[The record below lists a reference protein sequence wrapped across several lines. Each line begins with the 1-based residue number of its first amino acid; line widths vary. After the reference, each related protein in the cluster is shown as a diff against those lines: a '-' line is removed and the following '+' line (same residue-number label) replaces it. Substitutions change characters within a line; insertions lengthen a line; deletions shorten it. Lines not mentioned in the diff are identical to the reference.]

1 MDDRRAERP
10 GGAQCVTLNEVKGTI
25 PSMVPFAAL
34 RVTLACCSFLLPTPS
49 PAQSGSPAGP
59 VPVERLA
66 ARRAAL
72 TDRIGAGVAV
82 VRSATPRS
90 LERDFPQDSDY
101 REDNDFFYLTGL
113 EAPGGWLVLIG
124 RKDAPDSVML
134 YLPEREPG
142 PEQWSGPALG
152 PGSEARRLSGIED
165 VRPASEAESGIERT
179 VLGPGSAARA
189 GALFLKRGMQQQ
201 AGSPFISRLVFGGGA
216 AGGAVSIRDLE
227 AELAV
232 LRQIKDEDE
241 IRRLRRA
248 IAITGDA
255 LRETM
260 REARPGMY
268 EYELEG
274 RIEYGFR
281 RRGAERLGFPSIVGS
296 GPNGTTL
303 HYDENRRQTRPG
315 ELVVMDVGAEHGY
328 YTADVTRTIPISG
341 RFDPRQR
348 ELYELVLGAQQA
360 AIDEVRP
367 GTDLA
372 ALNRIARDYMR
383 RRSGKLCGDSGCERY
398 FIHGLSHWLGMGVH
412 DVGAYS
418 RRLEPGMV
426 FTIEPGI
433 YIPAESIGIRIE
445 DDILVTPSGA
455 EVLSSGAP
463 RTVEE
468 VEQAMASR

>member
-1 MDDRRAERP
+1 MS
-10 GGAQCVTLNEVKGTI
+10 GIG
-25 PSMVPFAAL
+25 PFAAL
-34 RVTLACCSFLLPTPS
+34 RVTFALSLPLPTPS
-49 PAQSGSPAGP
+49 LAQSGSPAGP

-72 TDRIGAGVAV
+72 FDRIGTGIAV
-82 VRSATPRS
+82 VRSGNLRS
-90 LERDFPQDSDY
+90 IERDYPQDSDY

-124 RKDAPDSVML
+124 RKNAPDSAIL
-134 YLPEREPG
+134 YLPQREPG
-142 PEQWSGPALG
+142 SERWNGPTLG
-152 PGSEARRLSGIED
+152 PGPEASRLSGVVD
-165 VRPASEAESGIERT
+165 VRPSSEAESQIERT
-179 VLGPGSAARA
+179 VLGQRSAARK
-189 GALFLKRGMQQQ
+189 GALYLKRGARQ
-201 AGSPFISRLVFGGGA
+201 ADSPFARRLVFGGGA
-216 AGGAVSIRDLE
+216 GGGPVPIRDLE
-227 AELAV
+227 AELAA

-241 IRRLRRA
+241 IQRLRRA

-255 LRETM
+255 IREAM

-274 RIEYGFR
+274 RVEYGFR

-328 YTADVTRTIPISG
+328 YSADVTRTIPISG
-341 RFDPRQR
+341 RFDGRQR
-348 ELYELVLGAQQA
+348 QLYELVLGAQQA
-360 AIDEVRP
+360 AMDSVRP

-372 ALNRIARDYMR
+372 TLNRVARDYMR
-383 RRSGKLCGDSGCERY
+383 RHSGKLCGESGCERY
-398 FIHGLSHWLGMGVH
+398 FIHGLSHWLGMDVH

-433 YIPAESIGIRIE
+433 YIPAESLGIRIE
-445 DDILVTPSGA
+445 DDVLVTPEGA
-455 EVLSSGAP
+455 EMLSSGVP

-468 VEQAMASR
+468 VERAMAAR

>member
-1 MDDRRAERP
+1 MTLGVLSLIHPTGRVLE
-10 GGAQCVTLNEVKGTI
+10 AQ
-25 PSMVPFAAL
+25 A
-34 RVTLACCSFLLPTPS
+34 
-49 PAQSGSPAGP
+49 GSPAGP
-59 VPVERLA
+59 VPVERLS

-72 TDRIGAGVAV
+72 IDRLGTGVAV
-82 VRSATPRS
+82 VRSGNLRS
-90 LERDFPQDSDY
+90 LERDYPQDSDY
-101 REDNDFFYLTGL
+101 REDSDFFYLTGL
-113 EAPGGWLVLIG
+113 EAPGGWLVLVA
-124 RKDAPDSVML
+124 RKNAPDSVIL
-134 YLPEREPG
+134 YLAEREPG
-142 PEQWSGPALG
+142 SELWSGPALG
-152 PGSEARRLSGIED
+152 PGPEARRLSGIED
-165 VRPASEAESGIERT
+165 VRPASEAESQIERT
-179 VLGPGSAARA
+179 VLGKTSAARA
-189 GALFLKRGMQQQ
+189 GALFFKRGTRQ
-201 AGSPFISRLVFGGGA
+201 AASPFIRGLAFGASGKDPVA
-216 AGGAVSIRDLE
+216 NRDLE
-227 AELAV
+227 TELGA

-248 IAITGDA
+248 IGITGEA

-274 RIEYGFR
+274 RVEYGFR
-281 RRGAERLGFPSIVGS
+281 QRGAERLGFPSIVGS

-328 YTADVTRTIPISG
+328 YSADVTRTIPISG
-341 RFDPRQR
+341 RFNRRQR

-360 AIDEVRP
+360 AIDSVRP
-367 GTDLA
+367 GSDLA
-372 ALNRIARDYMR
+372 TLNRLARDYMR
-383 RRSGKLCGDSGCERY
+383 QHSGKLCGESGCERY
-398 FIHGLSHWLGMGVH
+398 FIHGLSHWLGMDVH

-445 DDILVTPSGA
+445 DDILVTPGGA
-455 EVLSSGAP
+455 EVLSSGVP

-468 VEQAMASR
+468 VEQAMAGR

>member
-1 MDDRRAERP
+1 MPNLFGPRRA
-10 GGAQCVTLNEVKGTI
+10 T
-25 PSMVPFAAL
+25 
-34 RVTLACCSFLLPTPS
+34 RVLWLLLLPVPS
-49 PAQSGSPAGP
+49 LAQSGSPAGP
-59 VPVERLA
+59 VPVERLS

-72 TDRIGAGVAV
+72 IDRMGTGVAV
-82 VRSATPRS
+82 VRSATLRS
-90 LERDFPQDSDY
+90 LGRDYPQDSNY
-101 REDNDFFYLTGL
+101 REDNDFFYLVGL

-124 RKDAPDSVML
+124 RKDAPDSAML

-142 PEQWSGPALG
+142 PEQWNGPTLG
-152 PGSEARRLSGIED
+152 PGSEARRLTGIED
-165 VRPASEAESGIERT
+165 VRPASEAESQIERT
-179 VLGPGSAARA
+179 VLGSGSAARA
-189 GALFLKRGMQQQ
+189 GALFLKRGIRQ
-201 AGSPFISRLVFGGGA
+201 AGSPFISRLVFGGA
-216 AGGAVSIRDLE
+216 DAGGPVPIRDLE

-241 IRRLRRA
+241 VLRLRRA

-255 LRETM
+255 LQETM
-260 REARPGMY
+260 RKARPGMY

-328 YTADVTRTIPISG
+328 YSADVTRTIPISG
-341 RFDPRQR
+341 RFDRRQR
-348 ELYELVLGAQQA
+348 QLYELVLGAQQA
-360 AIDEVRP
+360 AIDKVRP

-372 ALNRIARDYMR
+372 TLNRVARDYMR
-383 RRSGKLCGDSGCERY
+383 RHSGRLCGESGCERY
-398 FIHGLSHWLGMGVH
+398 FIHGLSHWLGMNVH

-445 DDILVTPSGA
+445 DDILVTPAGA
-455 EVLSSGAP
+455 EVLSSRVP

-468 VEQAMASR
+468 VERAMASR

>member
-1 MDDRRAERP
+1 MTL
-10 GGAQCVTLNEVKGTI
+10 GAVFLTPLSV
-25 PSMVPFAAL
+25 
-34 RVTLACCSFLLPTPS
+34 RVLE
-49 PAQSGSPAGP
+49 AQAGSPAGP
-59 VPVERLA
+59 VPVERLS

-72 TDRIGAGVAV
+72 IDLIGTGVAV
-82 VRSATPRS
+82 VRSGSLRS
-90 LERDFPQDSDY
+90 LERDYPQDSDY
-101 REDNDFFYLTGL
+101 REDSDFFYLTGL
-113 EAPGGWLVLIG
+113 EAPGGWLVLVA
-124 RKDAPDSVML
+124 RKHAADSVTL

-142 PEQWSGPALG
+142 SELWSGPALG
-152 PGSEARRLSGIED
+152 PGPEARRLSGIED
-165 VRPASEAESGIERT
+165 VRPASEAESQIERT
-179 VLGPGSAARA
+179 VLGKTSAARA
-189 GALFLKRGMQQQ
+189 GALFFKRGTRQP
-201 AGSPFISRLVFGGGA
+201 ASPFIRQLAFGDGA
-216 AGGAVSIRDLE
+216 GKDPIPNRDLE
-227 AELAV
+227 TELGA

-248 IAITGDA
+248 IGITGEA
-255 LRETM
+255 LQETM

-274 RIEYGFR
+274 RVEYGFR
-281 RRGAERLGFPSIVGS
+281 QRGAERLGFPSIVGS

-328 YTADVTRTIPISG
+328 YSADVTRTIPISG
-341 RFDPRQR
+341 RFNPRQR

-360 AIDEVRP
+360 AMDSVRP
-367 GTDLA
+367 GSDLA
-372 ALNRIARDYMR
+372 TLNRLARDYMR
-383 RRSGKLCGDSGCERY
+383 QHSGKLCGESGCERY
-398 FIHGLSHWLGMGVH
+398 FIHGLSHWLGMDVH

-445 DDILVTPSGA
+445 DDILVTPEGA
-455 EVLSSGAP
+455 EVLTSGVP

-468 VEQAMASR
+468 VEQAMAAR

>member
-1 MDDRRAERP
+1 VRR
-10 GGAQCVTLNEVKGTI
+10 GGGVTFSYL
-25 PSMVPFAAL
+25 FL
-34 RVTLACCSFLLPTPS
+34 LFLLPPAA
-49 PAQSGSPAGP
+49 PAQAGSPAGP
-59 VPVERLA
+59 VPVERLT
-66 ARRAAL
+66 ARRKAL
-72 TDRIGAGVAV
+72 IDRIGTGVAV
-82 VRSATPRS
+82 VRSGSLRS
-90 LERDFPQDSDY
+90 LERDYPQDSDY
-101 REDNDFFYLTGL
+101 REDSDFFYLTGL

-124 RKDAPDSVML
+124 RKNAPDSVML

-142 PEQWSGPALG
+142 SESWSGPALG
-152 PGSEARRLSGIED
+152 PGPEARRLSGIED
-165 VRPASEAESGIERT
+165 VRPASEAESQIERT
-179 VLGPGSAARA
+179 VLGRTSAVRE
-189 GALFLKRGMQQQ
+189 GALYFKRGTRQ
-201 AGSPFISRLVFGGGA
+201 ATSPFIRQLAFGGGI
-216 AGGAVSIRDLE
+216 GKGPVPIRDLE
-227 AELAV
+227 GELAA

-248 IAITGDA
+248 IAITADA

-274 RIEYGFR
+274 RVEYGFR

-328 YTADVTRTIPISG
+328 YSADVTRTIPISG
-341 RFDPRQR
+341 RFDSRQR

-360 AIDEVRP
+360 AIDSVRP

-372 ALNRIARDYMR
+372 TLNRLARDYMR
-383 RRSGKLCGDSGCERY
+383 RHSGRLCGESGCERY
-398 FIHGLSHWLGMGVH
+398 FIHGLSHWLGMDVH

-445 DDILVTPSGA
+445 DDILVTPAGA
-455 EVLSSGAP
+455 EVLSSGVP

-468 VEQAMASR
+468 VEQAMAAR

>member
-1 MDDRRAERP
+1 MA
-10 GGAQCVTLNEVKGTI
+10 
-25 PSMVPFAAL
+25 PFAAL
-34 RVTLACCSFLLPTPS
+34 RVTMALCPLLLSTPS

-72 TDRIGAGVAV
+72 IARIGTGVAV
-82 VRSATPRS
+82 VRSGALRS
-90 LERDFPQDSDY
+90 LERDYPQDSDY

-124 RKDAPDSVML
+124 RKDTPDSTML
-134 YLPEREPG
+134 YLPEGEPG
-142 PEQWSGPALG
+142 PEQWHGPALG
-152 PGSEARRLSGIED
+152 PGSEARRLTGIED
-165 VRPASEAESGIERT
+165 IRPASEAEAQIERT
-179 VLGPGSAARA
+179 VSGPGSAARA
-189 GALFLKRGMQQQ
+189 GALFLKRGIRH
-201 AGSPFISRLVFGGGA
+201 AGSPFISRLVYGGGT
-216 AGGAVSIRDLE
+216 AGDPVPIRDLE
-227 AELAV
+227 AELAG

-241 IRRLRRA
+241 VRRLRRA

-274 RIEYGFR
+274 RIEYEFR

-315 ELVVMDVGAEHGY
+315 ELVVMDVGAEYGY
-328 YTADVTRTIPISG
+328 YSADVTRTIPISG
-341 RFDPRQR
+341 RFDRRQR
-348 ELYELVLGAQQA
+348 QLYELVLGAQQA
-360 AIDEVRP
+360 AIDKVRP
-367 GTDLA
+367 GTDLG
-372 ALNRIARDYMR
+372 ALNRVARDYMR
-383 RRSGKLCGDSGCERY
+383 RHSGSLCGESGCERY
-398 FIHGLSHWLGMGVH
+398 FIHGLSHWLGMDVH

-418 RRLEPGMV
+418 RPLEPGMV

-433 YIPAESIGIRIE
+433 YIPAESTGIRIE
-445 DDILVTPSGA
+445 DDILVTPEGA
-455 EVLSSGAP
+455 EVLSSGFP
-463 RTVEE
+463 RTVDE
-468 VEQAMASR
+468 VESAMASR

>member
-1 MDDRRAERP
+1 MYLGP
-10 GGAQCVTLNEVKGTI
+10 MKT
-25 PSMVPFAAL
+25 L
-34 RVTLACCSFLLPTPS
+34 RVTGALSFLLS
-49 PAQSGSPAGP
+49 SSAPAQSGSPAGP

-72 TDRIGAGVAV
+72 IDRIGTGIAV
-82 VRSATPRS
+82 VRSGSLRS
-90 LERDFPQDSDY
+90 IERDYPQDSDY

-124 RKDAPDSVML
+124 RKSAPDSAIL

-142 PEQWSGPALG
+142 SERWNGPTLG
-152 PGSEARRLSGIED
+152 PGPEASGLSGIED
-165 VRPASEAESGIERT
+165 VRPASEAESQIERT
-179 VLGPGSAARA
+179 VLGHGSAARK
-189 GALFLKRGMQQQ
+189 GALYLKRGARQ
-201 AGSPFISRLVFGGGA
+201 ADSPFARRLVFGGGA
-216 AGGAVSIRDLE
+216 GGGPVPIRDLE

-255 LRETM
+255 LLEAM

-274 RIEYGFR
+274 RVEYGFR

-315 ELVVMDVGAEHGY
+315 ELVVLDVGAEHGY
-328 YTADVTRTIPISG
+328 YSADVTRTIPISG
-341 RFDPRQR
+341 RFDRRQR
-348 ELYELVLGAQQA
+348 QLYELVLGAQQA
-360 AIDEVRP
+360 AIDSVHP
-367 GTDLA
+367 GSDLA
-372 ALNRIARDYMR
+372 TLNRIARDYLR
-383 RRSGKLCGDSGCERY
+383 RRSGKLCGESGCERY
-398 FIHGLSHWLGMGVH
+398 FIHGLSHWLGMDVH
-412 DVGAYS
+412 DVGLYS

-433 YIPAESIGIRIE
+433 YIPAESLGIRIE
-445 DDILVTPSGA
+445 DDVLVTPAGA
-455 EVLSSGAP
+455 EVLSSGIP

-468 VEQAMASR
+468 VERAMAAR